1 MNRIN
6 SIGFLETNLNKIK
19 SLTFIFL
26 IFSCLIQLV
35 ILENYENIFS
45 ILFLFLSNLLILR
58 YCLNQNNIINYP
70 VSIFA
75 IIFFNIYANG
85 GALFFKSI
93 LLEDLTL
100 NLYQPNKTFFILL
113 LFNIFI
119 LLNHFFYK
127 KIKTLEKFKIK
138 IFKIL
143 NFININE
150 QNKNEVKNFF
160 IYLGITSVLFA
171 SISFTFFGSFIY
183 VQNQGSPNFLG
194 DLINGINI
202 FYISGFIVLFSNN
215 FYNFDFSRK
224 DYFLVFAS
232 GALIFYLSLG
242 LNSRSA
248 FFDLAF
254 VGLLIY
260 VFHYFI
266 GFFEIKV
273 LRLNKI
279 FFIFVLL
286 IISTSLIDR
295 FSQTYIESRE
305 LRDKTNPIQN
315 VKNHFSSFL
324 DGNVNREYE
333 YFTSVNIFNENYYKV
348 QLLNR
353 MNIIKATDNVL
364 YAKNFLNNQQINNL
378 ISYEKNQTISILPNP
393 IIKIFS
399 SSFDKGRYLNYSMT
413 SKIFIEA
420 DRSFGGSK
428 SNGLIYPIVYIYQDF
443 LIIIMT
449 VVILIVCFLF
459 LDAFYNRNEK
469 KFSILLF
476 LFFYSTGGGVVN
488 SISQGSISDLTALIV
503 RDIPQSLL
511 IIFILYKAFLLV
523 LKKI

>member
-6 SIGFLETNLNKIK
+6 STSFLETNLNKIK

-26 IFSCLIQLV
+26 IFSCLIQLI
-35 ILENYENIFS
+35 ILENYKNVFS
-45 ILFLFLSNLLILR
+45 ILFLFLSNLIILR

-75 IIFFNIYANG
+75 IIFFNFYANG

-100 NLYQPNKTFFILL
+100 NLYQPNKTFLILL
-113 LFNIFI
+113 LFNIFV
-119 LLNHFFYK
+119 LLSHFFYK
-127 KIKTLEKFKIK
+127 KIKTLEKLKVK

-150 QNKNEVKNFF
+150 QNKNGVKKFF
-160 IYLGITSVLFA
+160 IYLGICSVLFA
-171 SISFTFFGSFIY
+171 SISFTFFGNFIY
-183 VQNQGSPNFLG
+183 AQNLDSPNFLG

-202 FYISGFIVLFSNN
+202 FYISGFIILFSNN

-224 DYFLVFAS
+224 DYFLVFTS

-260 VFHYFI
+260 VFHYFL

-273 LRLNKI
+273 LRINKI
-279 FFIFVLL
+279 FFIFILL
-286 IISTSLIDR
+286 MISTNLIDR

-315 VKNHFSSFL
+315 IKNHFSSFL
-324 DGNVNREYE
+324 DEKVTREYAYSSSE
-333 YFTSVNIFNENYYKV
+333 NIFNENYYKV
-348 QLLNR
+348 KLLNR
-353 MNIIKATDNVL
+353 INIIKATDNVL
-364 YAKNFLNNQQINNL
+364 YAKKFLNTQQINNL

-393 IIKIFS
+393 IIKVFNN
-399 SSFDKGRYLNYSMT
+399 SFDKGKYLNFSMT
-413 SKIFIEA
+413 SKIFIEV

-428 SNGLIYPIVYIYQDF
+428 SNGLIYPIVYIYQDLLITIVTF
-443 LIIIMT
+443 LI
-449 VVILIVCFLF
+449 LICCFLF
-459 LDAFYNRNEK
+459 LDAFYNKNEK

-476 LFFYSTGGGVVN
+476 LFFYSTGGGIVN
-488 SISQGSISDLTALIV
+488 SISQGSISDLIALLV

-511 IIFILYKAFLLV
+511 ILFILYKLFLLV
-523 LKKI
+523 FKKI